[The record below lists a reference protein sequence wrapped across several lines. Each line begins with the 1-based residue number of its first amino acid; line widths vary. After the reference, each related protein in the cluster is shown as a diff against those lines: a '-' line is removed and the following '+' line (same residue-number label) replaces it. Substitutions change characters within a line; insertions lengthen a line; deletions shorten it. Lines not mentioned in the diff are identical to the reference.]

1 MLRKSAVFI
10 TTGLL
15 TITMFISLSCYSQNI
30 NNSINLQQKEEQLQ
44 RLYDSIANSNDDD
57 LKIKLNQKIIKKWKT
72 LLSQPGTFDYPFDSL
87 DKAGILKS
95 PDGRLKLYNWNLPY
109 EMGKHDYF
117 CFIQYRPTESNEQM
131 LLFELEDNSENI
143 EKPEQ
148 KILSGNEW
156 YGALYYKIIP
166 IETRFNEVYY
176 TLLAYD
182 PNDYL
187 TSKKIVDIL
196 HFENNKPVF
205 GASVFKNQREI
216 SNRLIFEYGQ
226 FASMMLKYDENK
238 EMIVYDHL
246 SPSEPKYEG
255 DREFYGPDFS
265 YDGLKYENGV
275 WNTYF
280 DLDLRLNEIN
290 LDD

>member
-1 MLRKSAVFI
+1 MFRKSASFI
-10 TTGLL
+10 TAGFLSL
-15 TITMFISLSCYSQNI
+15 FISLSCYAQN
-30 NNSINLQQKEEQLQ
+30 NDNSVNLQQEEEQFQ

-57 LKIKLNQKIIKKWKT
+57 VKKKLNQQIIKKWKK
-72 LLSQPGTFDYPFDSL
+72 LLPQPETFEYPFDSI
-87 DKAGILKS
+87 DNAGILKS
-95 PDGRLKLYNWNLPY
+95 KDNKLKLYNWNLPY
-109 EMGKHDYF
+109 ESGEHDYF
-117 CFIQYRPTESNEQM
+117 CFIQYKQKNKDDQM
-131 LLFELEDNSENI
+131 LLFELEDNSESI
-143 EKPEQ
+143 EEPEQ
-148 KILSGNEW
+148 KILKDNEW

-166 IETRFNEVYY
+166 IETRFDDTYY

-187 TSKKIVDIL
+187 TSKKIVDVL
-196 HFENNKPVF
+196 HFEKNKPVF
-205 GASVFKNQREI
+205 GASIFKNQREV

-265 YDGLKYENGV
+265 YDGLRYENGV

-290 LDD
+290 VDD

>member
-1 MLRKSAVFI
+1 MLRKSASFI
-10 TTGLL
+10 TTGLF
-15 TITMFISLSCYSQNI
+15 IFFISLGCYSQN
-30 NNSINLQQKEEQLQ
+30 NDNSINLQQKEEQLQ
-44 RLYDSIANSNDDD
+44 HLYDSIANSNNDDV
-57 LKIKLNQKIIKKWKT
+57 KTNLNQQIIKIWKT
-72 LLSQPGTFDYPFDSL
+72 LLPQPETFEYPFDSL

-95 PDGRLKLYNWNLPY
+95 PDKKLKLYNWNLPY
-109 EMGKHDYF
+109 ESGEHDYF
-117 CFIQYRPTESNEQM
+117 CFIQYKPTDTDDQM
-131 LLFELEDNSENI
+131 LLFELEDNSEDMD
-143 EKPEQ
+143 KPEQ
-148 KILSGNEW
+148 KILKNNEW
-156 YGALYYKIIP
+156 YGALYYKVIP
-166 IETRFNEVYY
+166 IETRFDEIYY

-182 PNDYL
+182 PNDFL
-187 TSKKIVDIL
+187 TNKKIVDVL
-196 HFENNKPVF
+196 HFEKNKPVF
-205 GASVFKNQREI
+205 GASIFKNQREI

-226 FASMMLKYDENK
+226 FASMMLKYDEDK

>member
-1 MLRKSAVFI
+1 MVRKSASLI
-10 TTGLL
+10 TAGLL
-15 TITMFISLSCYSQNI
+15 TLFLSLSCYSQN
-30 NNSINLQQKEEQLQ
+30 NDNSLNLQQKEKQLQ
-44 RLYDSIANSNDDD
+44 HLYDSIANSNDDN
-57 LKIKLNQKIIKKWKT
+57 IKTNLNQHIIKIWKA
-72 LLSQPGTFDYPFDSL
+72 LLPQPETFDYPFDSL
-87 DKAGILKS
+87 DKAGILRS
-95 PDGRLKLYNWNLPY
+95 PDNKLKLYNWNLPY
-109 EMGKHDYF
+109 ESGEHDYF
-117 CFIQYRPTESNEQM
+117 CFIQYKPTDKDDQM
-131 LLFELEDNSENI
+131 LLFELEDNSEDI

-148 KILSGNEW
+148 EILKDNEW
-156 YGALYYKIIP
+156 YGALYYRIIP
-166 IETRFNEVYY
+166 IKTRFDEIHY

-182 PNDYL
+182 PNDFL
-187 TSKKIVDIL
+187 TNKKIVDVL
-196 HFENNKPVF
+196 HFEKNKPVF
-205 GASVFKNQREI
+205 GASIFKNQREI

-246 SPSEPKYEG
+246 SPSKPKYEG

>member
-1 MLRKSAVFI
+1 MLRKSASFI

-15 TITMFISLSCYSQNI
+15 TLFISISCYSQN
-30 NNSINLQQKEEQLQ
+30 NGNSINLQQKEKQLQ
-44 RLYDSIANSNDDD
+44 RLYDSIAKSNDDD
-57 LKIKLNQKIIKKWKT
+57 VKTNLNKQITKIWKKLLPN
-72 LLSQPGTFDYPFDSL
+72 PRTFDYPFDSL

-95 PDGRLKLYNWNLPY
+95 PDDKLKLYNWNLPY
-109 EMGKHDYF
+109 EMGEHDYF
-117 CFIQYRPTESNEQM
+117 CFIQYKPTDSDKQM
-131 LLFELEDNSENI
+131 LLFELEDKSDNM

-148 KILSGNEW
+148 KILKGNEW

-166 IETRFNEVYY
+166 IETRFDEVYY

-187 TSKKIVDIL
+187 TSKKIVDVL
-196 HFENNKPVF
+196 HFEKNKPVF
-205 GASVFKNQREI
+205 GASIFKNQREI

-246 SPSEPKYEG
+246 SPSEPKYKG

-290 LDD
+290 LDN

>member
-1 MLRKSAVFI
+1 MLRKSASLTI
-10 TTGLL
+10 TGLL
-15 TITMFISLSCYSQNI
+15 IFFISFNCYSQN
-30 NNSINLQQKEEQLQ
+30 NDNSFNLHQKEKQLQ
-44 RLYDSIANSNDDD
+44 CLYDSIANSNDDD
-57 LKIKLNQKIIKKWKT
+57 VKTNLNQQIIKIWKT
-72 LLSQPGTFDYPFDSL
+72 LLPQTKTFNYPFDSL

-95 PDGRLKLYNWNLPY
+95 PDSKIKLYNWNLPY
-109 EMGKHDYF
+109 ESGEHDYF
-117 CFIQYRPTESNEQM
+117 CFIQYKPTDKDDQM
-131 LLFELEDNSENI
+131 LLFELEDNSEDMD
-143 EKPEQ
+143 KPKQ
-148 KILSGNEW
+148 KILKKNEW

-166 IETRFNEVYY
+166 IETRFDETYY

-182 PNDYL
+182 PNDFL
-187 TSKKIVDIL
+187 TNKKIVDVL
-196 HFENNKPVF
+196 HFEKNKPVF
-205 GASVFKNQREI
+205 GASIFKNQREI

-238 EMIVYDHL
+238 KMIVYDHL

>member
-1 MLRKSAVFI
+1 MLRNSISFI
-10 TTGLL
+10 IAGIFSLL
-15 TITMFISLSCYSQNI
+15 ISLSCYSQNEES
-30 NNSINLQQKEEQLQ
+30 SINLPEKEKKLQ
-44 RLYDSIANSNDDD
+44 NLYDSIANSNDDD
-57 LKIKLNQKIIKKWKT
+57 VKTKLNQQIIKKWKK
-72 LLSQPGTFDYPFDSL
+72 LLSHSETFTYPFDSL

-95 PDGRLKLYNWNLPY
+95 PDNRIKLYNWNLPY
-109 EMGKHDYF
+109 ESGEHDYF
-117 CFIQYRPTESNEQM
+117 CFIQYKPENSEDQM

-143 EKPEQ
+143 ENPKQ
-148 KILSGNEW
+148 KILKGEEW

-166 IETRFNEVYY
+166 VETRFDDKYY

-187 TSKKIVDIL
+187 TSKKIVDVL
-196 HFENNKPVF
+196 HFEKNKPVF
-205 GASVFKNQREI
+205 GASIFKNQREV

-226 FASMMLKYDENK
+226 FASMMLKYDKNK
-238 EMIVYDHL
+238 KMIVYDHL
-246 SPSEPKYEG
+246 SPSKPKYKG

-265 YDGLKYENGV
+265 YDGLRYENGI

-290 LDD
+290 FDD